1 MGRRDGGLGVGAMGC
16 PPDATKIRIAG
27 ERASRD
33 HSPSFSI
40 AGL

>member
-1 MGRRDGGLGVGAMGC
+1 MGRRDGGLGVGAMGG
-16 PPDATKIRIAG
+16 PPDETKTRIGG
-27 ERASRD
+27 ERASRG